1 MVKLPSLKVDQ
12 PKSNDDFDADSAMAE
27 DFRSPTILKSGET
40 DGFKWYIGVCL
51 FPIYD
56 HYKRQLTNASLK
68 LAYVDVTS
76 TKLDGIDDLEYIN
89 SLGVDLHCGCTFSGP
104 GDDASL
110 LRLVD
115 DAEKRWFVGEDYA
128 HSIDLGNP
136 LEDASVQVI
145 EEHLKN
151 ETIPSILK
159 ALVLLDLEMP
169 EENDRKIHIKC

>member
-1 MVKLPSLKVDQ
+1 MVKLPSFDVDQ
-12 PKSNDDFDADSAMAE
+12 PKTNDDFGVDSIGAE
-27 DFRSPTILKSGET
+27 DFIPAILKSGET
-40 DGFKWYIGVCL
+40 DGFKWYIGACQ

-56 HYKRQLTNASLK
+56 QCIHRLAKAPLK

-76 TKLDGIDDLEYIN
+76 TKLDGIDDFEYIN

-104 GDDASL
+104 GDNASL

-115 DAEKRWFVGEDYA
+115 NAENRWFVGEDYA
-128 HSIDLGNP
+128 HNIGLINP
-136 LEDASVQVI
+136 LENTSVQMI

-159 ALVLLDLEMP
+159 ALVLLDLAMP